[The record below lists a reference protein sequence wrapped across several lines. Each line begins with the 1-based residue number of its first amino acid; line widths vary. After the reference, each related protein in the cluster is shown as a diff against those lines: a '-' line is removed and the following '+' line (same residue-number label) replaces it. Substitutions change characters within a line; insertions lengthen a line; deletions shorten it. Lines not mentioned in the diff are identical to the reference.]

1 MSEKYENFFKKAKE
15 IQEKMEL
22 KKLRGL
28 NDFNIFTTLLSAY
41 DEVRV
46 HSKFIHA
53 LLDIKGEHYQKELFL
68 ELFIKSCGLE
78 DFELDVKNTVTTKED
93 DYIDL
98 YLTDGKKHIII
109 ENKIY
114 ASDQEHQIKNYIEK
128 VVNKNSEITGEDICV
143 IYLTLEK
150 ERNVPYNNSLENF
163 ALKDGFLKY
172 QNGGKL
178 AELGAI
184 RYESIHYNKEI
195 MDWLNVCLYEVSNL
209 TNLQVLITQYKNTI
223 ELLYGNYKGVE
234 MELEELVEENFEIA
248 KEIYEKFNTIRNKL
262 IAEFF
267 ILIVKKLKHDGWH
280 IEEKDNIIYM
290 REEKRIQMQ
299 DKCYLY
305 YKFKLFD
312 IKNFYASI
320 VLNNSTK
327 NINAKTIKNKVM
339 ETKKDLKWH
348 KQGNIEEFDWW
359 WIYGSKN
366 NDFVLD
372 FINKSE
378 AEKEML
384 ADKIT
389 DNLNDFIN
397 NSKKLISEINDN
409 FNEYI

>member
-1 MSEKYENFFKKAKE
+1 
-15 IQEKMEL
+15 MEL

-41 DEVRV
+41 DEARV

-78 DFELDVKNTVTTKED
+78 DFGLDVKNTVATKED

-128 VVNKNSEITGEDICV
+128 VVNKNSEITGDDICV

-150 ERNVPYNNSLENF
+150 ERNMPHNNSLENF

-184 RYESIHYNKEI
+184 RYESMHYNKEI
-195 MDWLNVCLYEVSNL
+195 MDWLNACLYEVSNL

-234 MELEELVEENFEIA
+234 MELEELVEENFEIS
-248 KEIYEKFNTIRNKL
+248 KKISEEYENLKNK
-262 IAEFF
+262 IKKDF
-267 ILIVKKLKHDGWH
+267 INSLSKKL
-280 IEEKDNIIYM
+280 EERYKIYKDEDKLFINIYKD
-290 REEKRIQMQ
+290 EWTKG
-299 DKCYLY
+299 DCYLY
-305 YKFKLFD
+305 YCFELWDKKYPHISILPIKKKISIEKLKD
-312 IKNFYASI
+312 KISDKDREKIKN
-320 VLNNSTK
+320 
-327 NINAKTIKNKVM
+327 IKNKSVLDWSWVSSYQSGEF
-339 ETKKDLKWH
+339 ETYFVGNDEKEKITENIYNEVVSFVDSNIDLVSKIN
-348 KQGNIEEFDWW
+348 KNIED
-359 WIYGSKN
+359 Y
-366 NDFVLD
+366 
-372 FINKSE
+372 
-378 AEKEML
+378 M
-384 ADKIT
+384 
-389 DNLNDFIN
+389 
-397 NSKKLISEINDN
+397 
-409 FNEYI
+409 